1 MTIMIQHP
9 AVERLAR
16 ELSLDADRLL
26 DACSVARVSVLDGVS
41 LIALALELPAH
52 RPIEQQENRPLS
64 HLADERLPDDEKA
77 VPTTPPPA
85 ELPEEV
91 PAVLSKPSEPPRVW
105 TPARDQLLLKL
116 RSEGLFP
123 RQIHGPLNALPGLP
137 IASSAAVAVRLS
149 ELRRKGL
156 VPVPVPVR
164 SPAASEEPPEPP
176 PPAAPQLPAPA
187 AATKP
192 DASDLWTDER
202 RELLRVCWERGDVA
216 ADIMQRL
223 NELPGPAFSHP
234 NAIYKA
240 AAARQLRRLPRPV
253 EWGSRPAPDGAVPM
267 TEADVFNWLKSQGE
281 DPKRHGDV
289 VSLLLA
295 ANSLRDS
302 LHLPP
307 FYIDENVI
315 DGNLDF
321 SRIRSG
327 DLAA

>member
-1 MTIMIQHP
+1 MTILIQHP

-16 ELSLDADRLL
+16 ELSLDTDRLL
-26 DACSVARVSVLDGVS
+26 DACTDARVSVLDGVS
-41 LIALALELPAH
+41 LIALAPELPAN
-52 RPIEQQENRPLS
+52 RPVEPQENRPLS
-64 HLADERLPDDEKA
+64 QLADERLPDDEKT
-77 VPTTPPPA
+77 VPPPAPPPA
-85 ELPEEV
+85 EMPEEV
-91 PAVLSKPSEPPRVW
+91 AAVLSKPSEPPRVW
-105 TPARDQLLLKL
+105 TPERDRLLVNL
-116 RSEGLFP
+116 RSEGLLPREIFP
-123 RQIHGPLNALPGLP
+123 RLNALPGIPVGWVDAVSQRISFMRRQGVLP
-137 IASSAAVAVRLS
+137 RAEPSGAAGNASSRH
-149 ELRRKGL
+149 K
-156 VPVPVPVR
+156 
-164 SPAASEEPPEPP
+164 PAASS
-176 PPAAPQLPAPA
+176 PA

-192 DASDLWTDER
+192 DASDLWTGER

-223 NELPGPAFSHP
+223 NELPGPAFTHP

-253 EWGSRPAPDGAVPM
+253 EPRSRPAPDGAVPM

-281 DPKRHGDV
+281 DPKQHGDV
-289 VSLLLA
+289 LSLLRA